1 MPQEAVVK
9 MPNWEDEPGSDAAV
23 LRRSTPELIA
33 DSLRRAILTG
43 AIAGGMQLKQNDVA
57 ARFGV
62 SVVPV
67 REAFQRLV
75 AEGLA
80 LMQPNRGVTVTAI
93 SEADFQEI
101 AEMRSLLEPHVFRL
115 SAPKLTASHLARS
128 RNILQQAAKTE
139 DIYRRAEL
147 HWEFHRSLYEAAER
161 PRVLAQIAGLYTSIN
176 RYLLPVWSKVG
187 LSAGWIGSHVTI
199 IDAVLRGDIDIATA
213 LVVEQIAEAAERVRE
228 QLQLQKSP

>member
-1 MPQEAVVK
+1 MPDWEHDLGGEAA
-9 MPNWEDEPGSDAAV
+9 N

-33 DSLRRAILTG
+33 DALRRAILTG
-43 AIAGGMQLKQNDVA
+43 ALAGGMQLKQNEVA

-80 LMQPNRGVTVTAI
+80 LLQPNRGVTVTTI
-93 SEADFQEI
+93 SNEDFQEI

-115 SAPKLTASHLARS
+115 SAPRLTPSHLARS
-128 RNILQQAAKTE
+128 RDILQRAAQTE

-161 PRVLAQIAGLYTSIN
+161 PRVLAQIASLYTSIN

-187 LSAGWIGSHVTI
+187 LSAGWVDSHITI
-199 IDAVLRGDIDIATA
+199 IDAVHRGDIDVASRLI
-213 LVVEQIAEAAERVRE
+213 VEQIATAADRVRE
-228 QLQLQKSP
+228 QLQLQKTP